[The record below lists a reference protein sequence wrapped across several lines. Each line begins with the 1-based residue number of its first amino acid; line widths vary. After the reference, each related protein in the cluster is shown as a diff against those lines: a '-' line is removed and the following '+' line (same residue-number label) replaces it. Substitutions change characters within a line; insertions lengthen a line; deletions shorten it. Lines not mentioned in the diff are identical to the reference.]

1 MEDNNWHIA
10 KDGVIHV
17 PDELDP
23 LINKIAFQIG
33 FLIHS
38 GKSENETICHIAYNA
53 QKFFSE
59 NPELLISKKE

>member
-1 MEDNNWHIA
+1 MEDNNWHIPVN
-10 KDGVIHV
+10 GVIHV

-33 FLIHS
+33 FLLHS
-38 GKSENETICHIAYNA
+38 GKSENETICHIAYAA

-59 NPELLISKKE
+59 NPELLIYNK